1 MVICFLGQNQS
12 KFFEKT
18 NLQISRK
25 IRIHHQASAMAEH
38 AAAASLVNLATPV
51 QNTHEQSVAPALL
64 HAVDV
69 HNVNPNP
76 APDQATATDRI
87 LAGIWARGYARA
99 SRSLDDLVALTSA
112 FTQHLYELSGAPAH
126 AGAVDM
132 HYVEPPAPDGA
143 PRQAVLP
150 TGAGQGAMI
159 ALGRDTSFRPRP
171 LDKKILPAS
180 SRLTA
185 PCSDKCS
192 LCLQP
197 RPHHCGFMASVSA
210 VNADPL
216 RWARATPQQC
226 RGLPRMQCEAL
237 AEALDAGNA
246 LTKETWEAL
255 ACPEPT
261 LGAVVE
267 TRTRKLFMPE
277 TKRESVLARV
287 QFDACARCPGF
298 STVDSHVATTGVSTA
313 SADVVMPAVPITDSQ
328 VDIYGQSAA
337 VMAVEI
343 PDDEITATTNTQVD
357 NAAENAAE
365 APGVATTSPRH
376 IQAIITTASTARAAS
391 VAMAMI
397 QVIRAL
403 SGEQDVVRSLD
414 DFFFN
419 DQAQLEFAPDT
430 LHVLV
435 QQMIANVTPQL
446 KKVEG
451 LDVDVTCS
459 FLERLACDLVFADGH
474 RTVLD
479 VTAQGRAAVI
489 NLASLR
495 ANELPMAFDVR
506 SIVAEFD
513 AEACE
518 AALRREFALVRVT
531 RTPLSCEALVQMYA
545 VSREQDWSDDA
556 KAFHQW
562 FQGVFAT
569 FFSR

>member
-1 MVICFLGQNQS
+1 MN
-12 KFFEKT
+12 
-18 NLQISRK
+18 
-25 IRIHHQASAMAEH
+25 A
-38 AAAASLVNLATPV
+38 
-51 QNTHEQSVAPALL
+51 
-64 HAVDV
+64 
-69 HNVNPNP
+69 HNEPHLNPP
-76 APDQATATDRI
+76 LPDDATATDRI

-132 HYVEPPAPDGA
+132 HYVEPPAPDDTRRRA
-143 PRQAVLP
+143 TLP
-150 TGAGQGAMI
+150 TGKREGATI
-159 ALGRDTSFRPRP
+159 ALARDTSFRPRP
-171 LDKKILPAS
+171 LVKKILPTS
-180 SRLTA
+180 SRLTP

-197 RPHHCGFMASVSA
+197 HPHRCGFVASVNA
-210 VNADPL
+210 IIADPL

-246 LTKETWEAL
+246 LTQETWEAL
-255 ACPEPT
+255 GCPEPT
-261 LGAVVE
+261 MGAVVE
-267 TRTRKLFMPE
+267 TRTRKLFVPD
-277 TKRESVLARV
+277 TKREPVLARV

-298 STVDSHVATTGVSTA
+298 SAVDTDAAATGV
-313 SADVVMPAVPITDSQ
+313 PI
-328 VDIYGQSAA
+328 IA
-337 VMAVEI
+337 
-343 PDDEITATTNTQVD
+343 TQVD
-357 NAAENAAE
+357 NYGQNNAAENAADI
-365 APGVATTSPRH
+365 PDVATTSPRH
-376 IQAIITTASTARAAS
+376 IQAMITTASTARAAS
-391 VAMAMI
+391 VAMVMI
-397 QVIRAL
+397 EVIRAL

-435 QQMIANVTPQL
+435 QQMILNVTPQL

-459 FLERLACDLVFADGH
+459 FLERLACDLVFSDGH
-474 RTVLD
+474 CTVLD

-513 AEACE
+513 TEACE
-518 AALRREFALVRVT
+518 AALRREFALVRAT
-531 RTPLSCEALVQMYA
+531 TTPLSCEALVQMYA
-545 VSREQDWSDDA
+545 MSREQDWSDDA
-556 KAFHQW
+556 KAFYQW

>member
-1 MVICFLGQNQS
+1 
-12 KFFEKT
+12 
-18 NLQISRK
+18 
-25 IRIHHQASAMAEH
+25 MAH
-38 AAAASLVNLATPV
+38 PIN
-51 QNTHEQSVAPALL
+51 
-64 HAVDV
+64 
-69 HNVNPNP
+69 
-76 APDQATATDRI
+76 APDAPHLNPPLSDDATATDRI

-99 SRSLDDLVALTSA
+99 SRSLDDLVSRTSA

-132 HYVEPPAPDGA
+132 HYVQPPAPDDTL
-143 PRQAVLP
+143 RQATLP
-150 TGAGQGAMI
+150 TGEREGATI
-159 ALGRDTSFRPRP
+159 ALGRHTSFRPRP
-171 LDKKILPAS
+171 LDKKILPTS
-180 SRLTA
+180 SRMTA
-185 PCSDKCS
+185 PCWDKCS

-197 RPHHCGFMASVSA
+197 RAHHCGFMASVSA
-210 VNADPL
+210 VITDPL

-255 ACPEPT
+255 GCPEPAMGT
-261 LGAVVE
+261 VVE
-267 TRTRKLFMPE
+267 TGTRKLFVPE
-277 TKRESVLARV
+277 TKREPVLARV
-287 QFDACARCPGF
+287 QFDACARCPGL
-298 STVDSHVATTGVSTA
+298 SAVDSHAAATGA
-313 SADVVMPAVPITDSQ
+313 PIID
-328 VDIYGQSAA
+328 
-337 VMAVEI
+337 
-343 PDDEITATTNTQVD
+343 
-357 NAAENAAE
+357 
-365 APGVATTSPRH
+365 TSPRH

-430 LHVLV
+430 LHVLMH
-435 QQMIANVTPQL
+435 QMIVNVTPQL
-446 KKVEG
+446 RKLEG

-513 AEACE
+513 TEACE
-518 AALRREFALVRVT
+518 AALRREFALVRAT

-545 VSREQDWSDDA
+545 VSREEQWSDDA
-556 KAFHQW
+556 KAFYQW
-562 FQGVFAT
+562 FQSVFAT